1 MEKDLKD
8 ALIAVYDQL
17 ENHEKS
23 LAQLRFSLCALR
35 EAMREVS
42 PQLDAAYEKHC
53 TGPKCDPVRQANS
66 FALRSLL
73 ATKQAIASEPEE

>member
-23 LAQLRFSLCALR
+23 LAELRFSLCALR

-42 PQLDAAYEKHC
+42 PQLDAAYERNS
-53 TGPKCDPVRQANS
+53 TGPKCDRVRQLNE
-66 FALRSLL
+66 FALRSLF
-73 ATKQAIASEPEE
+73 ATRRAVADKPEK